1 MKNMIRSLPLVFA
14 SFCVVGTVSAQNQTY
29 SFLYKDGNP
38 IFSLQ
43 RTNNHGVTAG
53 SFGFGGILYKDGA
66 YTLFDLP
73 GNQSQSPQVA
83 DINDKGEIVGE
94 YFTPSAVGYFLRN
107 GIITILAAPGATR
120 TTPQGLNNHGT
131 VVGTMRVPNERN
143 KGFVYQDGA
152 FTAVSVPG
160 AGVNI
165 WDINDNGDAVGEVDV
180 SIDVAYS
187 FHYRNG
193 VITPIPDYP
202 GADRTRVFSINRTGE
217 MVGMLLY
224 NPPGQPQ
231 HQVGFI
237 LRNGVFETFRL
248 AGSLSFVP
256 FGITDKG
263 DVTGNYFTTNFEG
276 TTFIRHAKSAR
287 VE

>member
-1 MKNMIRSLPLVFA
+1 MKTGIRNLQLA
-14 SFCVVGTVSAQNQTY
+14 LMLVSALGIVRAQNETY

-43 RTNNHGVTAG
+43 RTNNHGVTVGA
-53 SFGFGGILYKDGA
+53 FGFGGILYKDGN
-66 YTLFDLP
+66 YTLFALP
-73 GNQSQSPQVA
+73 GSNIQSPTVS

-94 YFTPSAVGYFLRN
+94 YFTPSGVGFFLRN
-107 GIITILAAPGATR
+107 GLITIIAVPGGTR
-120 TTPQGLNNHGT
+120 TVPQGLNNHGT
-131 VVGTMRVPNERN
+131 VVGTVRVPNERN
-143 KGFVYQDGA
+143 KGFIFKDGA
-152 FTAVSVPG
+152 YTTVTVPG
-160 AGVNI
+160 GGVNI

-187 FHYRNG
+187 FLYRNG
-193 VITPIPDYP
+193 ELTPIPNFP
-202 GADRTRVFSINRTGE
+202 GVDRTRVFSINKTGE
-217 MVGMLLY
+217 MVGMLLI
-224 NPPGQPQ
+224 NTPGEPQ
-231 HQVGFI
+231 RQIGFI

-263 DVTGNYFTTNFEG
+263 DVTGSYFTTNIEG
-276 TTFIRHAKSAR
+276 TTFIRHAKTAR